1 MSTPLQ
7 QHLESLQACAEAIAW
22 AGDRTARQAWDE
34 CPRADWLLWWA
45 AKTPAN
51 TRSEIVLTVWVCV
64 RRALR
69 FVAAGEDRSRLAIEA
84 VERWA
89 RDPSEVNR
97 LAAAQAAAAAAWAA
111 GAAWAAAA
119 VAAVWAAG
127 ATWAAWATLAAGAA
141 LAAEHRELCRIVRQR
156 LRLPW
161 TELEAAA

>member
-51 TRSEIVLTVWVCV
+51 TRSEIVLTVRVCV

-97 LAAAQAAAAAAWAA
+97 LAAAQAAEAAWAA
-111 GAAWAAAA
+111 GAA
-119 VAAVWAAG
+119 
-127 ATWAAWATLAAGAA
+127 WAAWATLAAGAA

>member
-69 FVAAGEDRSRLAIEA
+69 FVAAGEDQSRLAIEA

-97 LAAAQAAAAAAWAA
+97 LAAAQAAEAAWAA
-111 GAAWAAAA
+111 GAA
-119 VAAVWAAG
+119 
-127 ATWAAWATLAAGAA
+127 WAAWATLAAGAA